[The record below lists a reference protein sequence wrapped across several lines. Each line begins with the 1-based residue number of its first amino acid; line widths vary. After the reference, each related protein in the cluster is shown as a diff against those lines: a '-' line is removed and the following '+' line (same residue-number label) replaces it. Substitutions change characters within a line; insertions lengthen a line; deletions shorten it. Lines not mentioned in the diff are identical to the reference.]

1 MPIITVPKPL
11 REKLGDEGS
20 DALVQLI
27 NQASESTRADVVAL
41 VGERFER
48 RLAEELSKLRIEMG
62 QLRAEVSGEVARL
75 RAELRDEIGQHRGE
89 VSDEFAK
96 FRAEMGQHRAEILS
110 QIAKLRTEVQ
120 VEISGL
126 RTEMARFE
134 ARIIR
139 WMFIFW
145 IGQIGAILGI
155 LFAFFRQ

>member
-1 MPIITVPKPL
+1 MPIITIPKPL

-27 NQASESTRADVVAL
+27 NQAAESTRTDVVAL

-48 RLAEELSKLRIEMG
+48 RLAEELSKLRIEIG
-62 QLRAEVSGEVARL
+62 QLRAEVSGEMAKL
-75 RAELRDEIGQHRGE
+75 RAELRGEMSQHRSE
-89 VSDEFAK
+89 VSDEFVK
-96 FRAEMGQHRAEILS
+96 FRSEVSSEF
-110 QIAKLRTEVQ
+110 AKLRAEVQ

-155 LFAFFRQ
+155 LFVFFRR